1 MKAAGIPYIITC
13 TARKVKEQQALY
25 AQGREDVEYVNTLRK
40 AAGMPPIP
48 ENEDHYKVTWTLN
61 SKHIIDLDD
70 GRSDNDQAR
79 AFDFAITRNGV
90 PSFDL
95 KVDVNHSGHPDYEEA
110 GAIAESVGL
119 KWGGRFKKPDRPH
132 CEI

>member
-1 MKAAGIPYIITC
+1 MASRKVEDCTPALQEKIKLFDAAMKAAGIPYIITC

-61 SKHIIDLDD
+61 SKHITKPCVKT
-70 GRSDNDQAR
+70 S
-79 AFDFAITRNGV
+79 
-90 PSFDL
+90 PS
-95 KVDVNHSGHPDYEEA
+95 YY
-110 GAIAESVGL
+110 
-119 KWGGRFKKPDRPH
+119 RFFFLQYSTTSF
-132 CEI
+132 I